1 MKIPISYNFRN
12 MKARRNTT
20 LVTALGVSL
29 VVFVFTSSLM
39 LNYGLRKTLV
49 DTGSS
54 ENAVAIRKSSQSEL
68 QSVVTRESAAILSSQ
83 PEVARDAAG
92 QSVASAE
99 SVVLINLKKRGS
111 DEPSNVTIRGVGPQ
125 SLVIRSQVKITEGRA
140 WTPGSS
146 EVIAGRRIAEG
157 FQGCGL
163 GETVRFGSRDWTI
176 VGLFDADGSGFESEI
191 WGDADQLMQAYGR
204 PMYSSVIMRLAPP
217 AEANLLAL
225 KDRAAADPRIT
236 ADLFSERTYYENQTQ
251 TMSIFISVLGN
262 VISALFSLGAIVGAM
277 ITMYATVSNRTT
289 EIGTLRALGFRRRS
303 ILATFLVESVLLSL
317 LGGLGGVALASLMQM
332 VSVST
337 TNWDTFSEVAFTFAL
352 SPGIAV
358 SGLVFAAVMGLVGG
372 FLPAVRASRLG
383 IVEALRTT

>member
-1 MKIPISYNFRN
+1 
-12 MKARRNTT
+12 MKARRGTT
-20 LVTALGVSL
+20 VVTALGVAL
-29 VVFVFTSSLM
+29 VVFVFTASLM

-49 DTGSS
+49 DTGSP
-54 ENAVAIRKSSQSEL
+54 ENAVAIRKGGLNEL
-68 QSVVTRESAAILSSQ
+68 QSIVTRESAAILASQ
-83 PEVARDAAG
+83 PEIARDKDGQPLAA
-92 QSVASAE
+92 AE
-99 SVVLINLKKRGS
+99 SVVLINLKKRS
-111 DEPSNVTIRGVGPQ
+111 SNEPSNVTIRGVGAK
-125 SLVIRSQVKITEGRA
+125 SLAIRTQIKIVKGST

-146 EVIAGRRIAEG
+146 EVIAGTRIADD

-163 GETVRFGSRDWTI
+163 GETVRFGGRDWTV
-176 VGLFDADGSGFESEI
+176 VGLFESDGSGFESEI
-191 WGDADQLMQAYGR
+191 WGDADQFMQAYGR
-204 PMYSSVIMRLAPP
+204 PMYSSVVMRLAQPV
-217 AEANLLAL
+217 EANLLAL

-236 ADLFSERTYYENQTQ
+236 ADLFSERTYYANQTQ
-251 TMSIFISVLGN
+251 TMSIFISILGN

-303 ILATFLVESVLLSL
+303 ILSTFMVESVLLSL

-332 VSVST
+332 VTVST

-358 SGLVFAAVMGLVGG
+358 SGLVFAAIMGLVGG

>member
-1 MKIPISYNFRN
+1 MRIPLSYNLRS

-20 LVTALGVSL
+20 LLTAVGVSL

-39 LNYGLRKTLV
+39 LNYGLRRTLV
-49 DTGSS
+49 DTGSA
-54 ENAVAIRKSSQSEL
+54 ENVVAIRKSSQSEI
-68 QSVVTRESAAILSSQ
+68 QSIVTRESAAILSSQ

-92 QSVASAE
+92 QPLASSE
-99 SVVLINLKKRGS
+99 SVVLINLRKRGS
-111 DEPSNVTIRGVGPQ
+111 DEPSNITIRGVGIQ
-125 SLVIRSQVKITEGRA
+125 ALAIRGQVKIIEGRP

-163 GETVRFGSRDWTI
+163 GETVRFGSRDWTV
-176 VGLFDADGSGFESEI
+176 VGLFEAGGSGFESEI
-191 WGDADQLMQAYGR
+191 WGDAEQLMQAYGR
-204 PMYSSVIMRLAPP
+204 PVFSSVTLRLAPP
-217 AEANLLAL
+217 ATANLLAL

-236 ADLFSERTYYENQTQ
+236 ADLFSERDYYESQTQ
-251 TMSIFISVLGN
+251 TMSMFISILGN

-303 ILATFLVESVLLSL
+303 ILATFLLESILLSL
-317 LGGLGGVALASLMQM
+317 LGGLAGVGLASLMQL
-332 VSVST
+332 VTVST

-352 SPGIAV
+352 SPAIVLA
-358 SGLVFAAVMGLVGG
+358 GLVFAAVMGLVGG
-372 FLPAVRASRLG
+372 FLPALRASRLA
-383 IVEALRTT
+383 IVEALRTA